1 MKKLLS
7 FFALTLCVILSLGC
21 SEKSP
26 RGTIYLLNTYENSAG
41 DSLGI
46 PTYVYE
52 ENQYQNMEAEP
63 KRTLSWESYTWELTY
78 SHSRTV
84 MYLESDLDIYTND
97 LGEGQVA
104 YKAGTDQLMG
114 VAGLPVDINLEGMTQ
129 TEFDELIDS
138 FMESLVFLSPEGL
151 EKNIYSYRLLYEIDE
166 TGDVSADHRYVDGFY
181 LPGEN
186 EEITRYGVIY
196 SEKIEDIHTLKHIKL
211 HIRSSGSIFLEIYDM
226 DTSGLKVALQDAAE
240 MVQDDFSY
248 FISAGLEE
256 IGCEPQNIE
265 THNLEAYEKDGKI
278 YIIFYGVV
286 DYLGEKGAEQISSGQ
301 YILEYP
307 KPS

>member
-1 MKKLLS
+1 M
-7 FFALTLCVILSLGC
+7 
-21 SEKSP
+21 
-26 RGTIYLLNTYENSAG
+26 
-41 DSLGI
+41 
-46 PTYVYE
+46 
-52 ENQYQNMEAEP
+52 
-63 KRTLSWESYTWELTY
+63 
-78 SHSRTV
+78 
-84 MYLESDLDIYTND
+84 
-97 LGEGQVA
+97 
-104 YKAGTDQLMG
+104 
-114 VAGLPVDINLEGMTQ
+114 
-129 TEFDELIDS
+129 
-138 FMESLVFLSPEGL
+138 
-151 EKNIYSYRLLYEIDE
+151 YEIDE

-211 HIRSSGSIFLEIYDM
+211 NIRSSGSIFLEIYDM